1 MQRVLAGDR
10 EAELVLLQRM
20 QCVRGMIGYQCRRL
34 GVRLP
39 ASEQEDLCQS
49 TLLAVWRKLDQ
60 YAGAGRLESWVFRF
74 TYLATM
80 ARLREL
86 RRVPRLVEDL
96 ADAPAPRGG
105 EDAAAASALE
115 QHAALYAGLDR
126 LSAES
131 RRIVLLKHVEER
143 SFEQIGRELDLPTNT
158 AKTKYYRALGRLRML
173 LAPKAAD
180 LDPGGAG

>member
-74 TYLATM
+74 TYLETM

-86 RRVPRLVEDL
+86 RRVPRLGARTGVSSGAL
-96 ADAPAPRGG
+96 P
-105 EDAAAASALE
+105 AAASALE